1 MDRMSEKWHRLL
13 EAREHLI
20 QVCDEI
26 DQNLNKNRLVRRH
39 WNEKTS
45 EWMER
50 FKKTPPQENYER
62 AP

>member
-1 MDRMSEKWHRLL
+1 MDRMTEKWFRLL

-20 QVCDEI
+20 QICEEI

-50 FKKTPPQENYER
+50 FKQIPSVDSNER
-62 AP
+62 AR